1 MVKEE
6 TKGDIRF
13 RDRFLFHLLTVKGLK
28 EQLKAEKGGRK
39 ENL

>member
-6 TKGDIRF
+6 TKGDISF

-39 ENL
+39 KSL